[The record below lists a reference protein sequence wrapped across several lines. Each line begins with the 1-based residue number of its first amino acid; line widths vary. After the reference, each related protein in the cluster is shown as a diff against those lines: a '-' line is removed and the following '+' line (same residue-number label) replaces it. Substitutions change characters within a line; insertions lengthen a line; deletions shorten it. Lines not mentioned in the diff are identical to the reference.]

1 MNATINKKTSIL
13 VAAITAVIMVM
24 GPVAGV
30 NPVFA
35 LGHFHEG
42 DNDFSSK
49 EYDRFEDCL
58 SDLEHESDDITEEQ
72 IEDCIDYAYNGKS
85 DESSREDNNDD
96 ESDDDERE
104 DMLSEEEDE
113 QELKE
118 DLAFFGDDSEDSS
131 SNNFNNDSD
140 FADDENSS
148 TDEEDED
155 SSTG

>member
-1 MNATINKKTSIL
+1 MNATNNKKTSIL
-13 VAAITAVIMVM
+13 ITAIATAAIMVI

-42 DNDFSSK
+42 DSGLSNQ

-58 SDLEHESDDITEEQ
+58 SDLEHESDDISKEQ
-72 IEDCIDYAYNGKS
+72 IEDCIDYAYNGES
-85 DESSREDNNDD
+85 DDSSREDND

-104 DMLSEEEDE
+104 DMLSEEDDE

-148 TDEEDED
+148 TDDED

>member
-1 MNATINKKTSIL
+1 MNATNNKKTTSIL
-13 VAAITAVIMVM
+13 ITAIATAAIMVL

-42 DNDFSSK
+42 DNGSSSQ
-49 EYDRFEDCL
+49 EYEKFEDCL
-58 SDLEHESDDITEEQ
+58 SDLEHETDDITEEQ
-72 IEDCIDYAYNGKS
+72 IEDCIDSAYNGES
-85 DESSREDNNDD
+85 DESSREDNDD
-96 ESDDDERE
+96 EDDREDDEERE
-104 DMLSEEEDE
+104 HMQKVEEDE
-113 QELKE
+113 QEAEE

-148 TDEEDED
+148 T
-155 SSTG
+155 G

>member
-1 MNATINKKTSIL
+1 MNATNNKKTTTSIL
-13 VAAITAVIMVM
+13 ITAIATAAIMVL

-42 DNDFSSK
+42 DNGLSSQ
-49 EYDRFEDCL
+49 EYDKFEDCL
-58 SDLEHESDDITEEQ
+58 SDLEHETEDITEEQ
-72 IEDCIDYAYNGKS
+72 IEDCIDSAYNGES
-85 DESSREDNNDD
+85 DESNREDNDD
-96 ESDDDERE
+96 KEDSDEERE
-104 DMLSEEEDE
+104 DMQRAEEDE
-113 QELKE
+113 QEAEE

-148 TDEEDED
+148 T
-155 SSTG
+155 G

>member
-1 MNATINKKTSIL
+1 MNATNNKKTSIL
-13 VAAITAVIMVM
+13 ITAIATAAIMVI
-24 GPVAGV
+24 GTVAGV

-42 DNDFSSK
+42 DNGSSSQ

-58 SDLEHESDDITEEQ
+58 SDLEHESDDITEGQ
-72 IEDCIDYAYNGKS
+72 IEDCIDSAYNGES
-85 DESSREDNNDD
+85 DESSREENDD
-96 ESDDDERE
+96 NDDDEERE

-118 DLAFFGDDSEDSS
+118 DLAFFGDESEDSS

-148 TDEEDED
+148 T
-155 SSTG
+155 G

>member
-1 MNATINKKTSIL
+1 MNAKNYKKETSIL
-13 VAAITAVIMVM
+13 VAAIAIAAIMVM

-30 NPVFA
+30 NPIFA
-35 LGHFHEG
+35 MGHFHEG

-72 IEDCIDYAYNGKS
+72 IEDCIDYAYNGES
-85 DESSREDNNDD
+85 DESSREDNDHD
-96 ESDDDERE
+96 SDDDKRE

-131 SNNFNNDSD
+131 SNNFNNDNDS
-140 FADDENSS
+140 ADDEDKNSS
-148 TDEEDED
+148 T
-155 SSTG
+155 G

>member
-1 MNATINKKTSIL
+1 MNRTINKKTSIL
-13 VAAITAVIMVM
+13 ITAIATAAIMVI

-42 DNDFSSK
+42 DSGLSNQ

-72 IEDCIDYAYNGKS
+72 IEDCIDYAYNGES
-85 DESSREDNNDD
+85 DESSREDNDD
-96 ESDDDERE
+96 DNDDDERE

-148 TDEEDED
+148 TDDEDEN

>member
-1 MNATINKKTSIL
+1 MNATTNNKKTSIL
-13 VAAITAVIMVM
+13 ITAIATAAIMVI

-42 DNDFSSK
+42 DNGLSSQ

-58 SDLEHESDDITEEQ
+58 SDLEHESDDITKEQ
-72 IEDCIDYAYNGKS
+72 IEDCIDSAYNGEN
-85 DESSREDNNDD
+85 DESSREDKDDNDD
-96 ESDDDERE
+96 DEERE

-118 DLAFFGDDSEDSS
+118 DLAFFGDESEDSS

-148 TDEEDED
+148 T
-155 SSTG
+155 G

>member
-1 MNATINKKTSIL
+1 MNTTNNKKTTSIL
-13 VAAITAVIMVM
+13 ITAIATAAIMVI

-42 DNDFSSK
+42 DNGSGSQG
-49 EYDRFEDCL
+49 YDKFEDCL

-72 IEDCIDYAYNGKS
+72 IEDCIDFAYNGES
-85 DESSREDNNDD
+85 DESSREDNDDDKEDD
-96 ESDDDERE
+96 EERE
-104 DMLSEEEDE
+104 DMQSAEEDE
-113 QELKE
+113 QEAEE

-148 TDEEDED
+148 T
-155 SSTG
+155 G

>member
-1 MNATINKKTSIL
+1 MNATNNKKTTTSIL
-13 VAAITAVIMVM
+13 ITAIATAAIMVL

-42 DNDFSSK
+42 DNGSSSQ
-49 EYDRFEDCL
+49 EYDKFEDCL
-58 SDLEHESDDITEEQ
+58 SDLEHETDDITEEQ
-72 IEDCIDYAYNGKS
+72 IEDCIDSAYNGES
-85 DESSREDNNDD
+85 DESNREDNDD
-96 ESDDDERE
+96 KEDSDEERE
-104 DMLSEEEDE
+104 DMQRSEEDE
-113 QELKE
+113 QEAEE

-148 TDEEDED
+148 T
-155 SSTG
+155 G

>member
-1 MNATINKKTSIL
+1 MNATNNKKTTSIL
-13 VAAITAVIMVM
+13 ITAIATAAIMVI

-42 DNDFSSK
+42 DNGSSSQ
-49 EYDRFEDCL
+49 EYDKFEDCL
-58 SDLEHESDDITEEQ
+58 SDLEHETDDITEKQ
-72 IEDCIDYAYNGKS
+72 IEDCIDSAYNGES
-85 DESSREDNNDD
+85 DESSREDNDDREDD
-96 ESDDDERE
+96 EERE
-104 DMLSEEEDE
+104 DMQRAEEDE
-113 QELKE
+113 QDAEE

-148 TDEEDED
+148 T
-155 SSTG
+155 G

>member
-1 MNATINKKTSIL
+1 MNAKNNKKTSIL
-13 VAAITAVIMVM
+13 LTAIVTAAIMVL
-24 GPVAGV
+24 GPVAGI

-58 SDLEHESDDITEEQ
+58 SDLDHESDDITEEQ
-72 IEDCIDYAYNGKS
+72 IEDCIDYAYNGES
-85 DESSREDNNDD
+85 DESSREDNDHD
-96 ESDDDERE
+96 SDDDKRE

-131 SNNFNNDSD
+131 SNNFNNDNDS
-140 FADDENSS
+140 ADDEDKNSS
-148 TDEEDED
+148 T
-155 SSTG
+155 G